1 MGKLRVNA
9 FAISADG
16 FAAGPEQ
23 SFDNPLGIGGP
34 GLHDWFYPT
43 RTFRRMVAGA
53 ADGEGTT
60 GVDND
65 FAEASFADVGAWI
78 MGRGMFGPQKG
89 PWPDDGWKG
98 WWGPNPP
105 YHVPVFVLT
114 HYPRP
119 PLEMEGGTVF
129 HFVADGVEAAL
140 TRARAVAGAKD
151 VRIGGGAAT
160 VRQYLEAR
168 LIDTLHVVVSPVLL
182 GSGSALFGGLDLKAL
197 GYTVVRHTSSPAA
210 LHLEIGRMA

>member
-1 MGKLRVNA
+1 MSRLRVNA

-16 FAAGPEQ
+16 FGAGPDPD
-23 SFDNPLGIGGP
+23 FDNPLGVGGA
-34 GLHDWFYPT
+34 GLHEWFYPT
-43 RTFRRMVAGA
+43 RAFRRMVAGQA
-53 ADGEGTT
+53 GEDGTT
-60 GVDND
+60 GIDND
-65 FAEASFADVGAWI
+65 FAEASFDNVGAWI
-78 MGRGMFGPQKG
+78 MGRAMFGPQKG
-89 PWPDDGWKG
+89 PWPDDGWRG
-98 WWGPNPP
+98 WWGENPP

-129 HFVADGVEAAL
+129 HFVDDGVEAAMA
-140 TRARAVAGAKD
+140 RARAVAGGRD

-182 GSGSALFGGLDLKAL
+182 GGGSPLFAGLDMKAL
-197 GYTVVRHTSSPAA
+197 GYRVVGHKASPAA
-210 LHLEIGRMA
+210 LHLEIGRAA